1 LLLLNFSLIYPVKLY
16 SAERSTRKKKE
27 EIARMQEAVL
37 EIITALT
44 EARDQETGCHIR
56 RTQWYFRL
64 MAEELRKNKK
74 YRSILTHEEIEVLC
88 KVAPLHDVGK
98 IAVPDSILLKPG
110 RLSDKEFEEIKKH
123 ASYGKEIIEAALQ
136 RVGSNYFLEKALEI
150 VYTHQEKWDG
160 SGYPRGL
167 SGENIP
173 LSGRL
178 MAVADVYDALTSER
192 PYKVPVEHK
201 RAVEIMAADSG
212 THFDP
217 DLIEVFLNIHERF
230 YAISI
235 QLRKPNATT
244 IEKIN

>member
-1 LLLLNFSLIYPVKLY
+1 
-16 SAERSTRKKKE
+16 
-27 EIARMQEAVL
+27 
-37 EIITALT
+37 
-44 EARDQETGCHIR
+44 
-56 RTQWYFRL
+56 
-64 MAEELRKNKK
+64 
-74 YRSILTHEEIEVLC
+74 
-88 KVAPLHDVGK
+88 
-98 IAVPDSILLKPG
+98 
-110 RLSDKEFEEIKKH
+110 
-123 ASYGKEIIEAALQ
+123 
-136 RVGSNYFLEKALEI
+136 
-150 VYTHQEKWDG
+150 
-160 SGYPRGL
+160 
-167 SGENIP
+167 
-173 LSGRL
+173 